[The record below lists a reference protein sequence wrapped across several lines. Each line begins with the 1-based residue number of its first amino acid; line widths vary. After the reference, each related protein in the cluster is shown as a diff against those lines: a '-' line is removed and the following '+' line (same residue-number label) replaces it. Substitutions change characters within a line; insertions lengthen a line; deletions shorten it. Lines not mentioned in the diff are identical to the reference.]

1 MMVKMM
7 IEIMKGFVFFTGN
20 ECPTAAK
27 DGTVLMMMM
36 MMMIIVMK
44 AISTIM
50 VLLKSA

>member
-7 IEIMKGFVFFTGN
+7 IEIMKGFVFVTDN

-27 DGTVLMMMM
+27 DGTVLMMM